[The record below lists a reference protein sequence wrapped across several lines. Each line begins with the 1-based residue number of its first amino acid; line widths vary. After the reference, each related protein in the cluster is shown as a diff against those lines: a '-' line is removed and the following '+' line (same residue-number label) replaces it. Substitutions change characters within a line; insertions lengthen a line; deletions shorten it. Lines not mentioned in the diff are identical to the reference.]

1 MSEMIVFTVFTRLL
15 VIKSGCVLV
24 IRFQDKG
31 KNHEGPRMDGDH
43 RNDAKNNED
52 VNYEEEEE
60 EGEEDA
66 DKGNNRRA
74 EM

>member
-1 MSEMIVFTVFTRLL
+1 MF
-15 VIKSGCVLV
+15 V

-31 KNHEGPRMDGDH
+31 KNQEGPRMDGDH

-66 DKGNNRRA
+66 DKGNDRRA

>member
-1 MSEMIVFTVFTRLL
+1 MSEMIVFGMFTRLL

-24 IRFQDKG
+24 IRFQDEG
-31 KNHEGPRMDGDH
+31 KNQKGPRMDGDH
-43 RNDAKNNED
+43 RNDAKNNEEE
-52 VNYEEEEE
+52 NYEEEEE

>member
-1 MSEMIVFTVFTRLL
+1 MSEMIVFTWLL

-60 EGEEDA
+60 EDA
-66 DKGNNRRA
+66 DKGNDQRA

>member
-1 MSEMIVFTVFTRLL
+1 
-15 VIKSGCVLV
+15 
-24 IRFQDKG
+24 
-31 KNHEGPRMDGDH
+31 MDGDH

-60 EGEEDA
+60 EEDA
-66 DKGNNRRA
+66 DKGNDQRA

>member
-1 MSEMIVFTVFTRLL
+1 MSEMIVFTWLL

-31 KNHEGPRMDGDH
+31 KNHEGSRMDGDH

-60 EGEEDA
+60 EDA
-66 DKGNNRRA
+66 DKGNDQRA

>member
-1 MSEMIVFTVFTRLL
+1 MSEMIVFTWLL

-52 VNYEEEEE
+52 LNYEEEEE
-60 EGEEDA
+60 EDA
-66 DKGNNRRA
+66 DKGNDQRA